1 MYGIRTC
8 STSREPS
15 RYNTSSSCLKTCQV
29 LTAPPCARAASTGT
43 GADEHAPRAPLQ
55 IPSGRLISFSEGP
68 PVPGVWSFGPKR
80 AQNRLLSPVCMS
92 MAALHLQGRRSVIR
106 ISSRHARRHAL
117 LLALLFLLSLSSICV
132 LAPPA
137 AMEPRRTPQ
146 PLLSFLP
153 PSPPSLTRGR
163 TRPGPR

>member
-43 GADEHAPRAPLQ
+43 GAAEHAPRPPLE

-68 PVPGVWSFGPKR
+68 LVTLECGAPRLQTRTKPPALSRIHVDGGP
-80 AQNRLLSPVCMS
+80 
-92 MAALHLQGRRSVIR
+92 
-106 ISSRHARRHAL
+106 
-117 LLALLFLLSLSSICV
+117 
-132 LAPPA
+132 APPGSTVGNPNLITSRPA
-137 AMEPRRTPQ
+137 PRTSTCA
-146 PLLSFLP
+146 LV
-153 PSPPSLTRGR
+153 LTVTLVHLR
-163 TRPGPR
+163 TRPTRCHGAAAYAAAVAVTPAAVATVAYER